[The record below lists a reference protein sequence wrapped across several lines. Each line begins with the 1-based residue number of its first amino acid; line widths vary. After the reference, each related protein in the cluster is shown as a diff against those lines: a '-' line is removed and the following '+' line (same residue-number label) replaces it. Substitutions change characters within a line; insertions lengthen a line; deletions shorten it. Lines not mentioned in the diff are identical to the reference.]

1 MSHTS
6 SIMGNCCRDST
17 QPRKTEY
24 DMHEASKLP
33 RLSAADARARVQ
45 QDGPGCSQPPTSI
58 KFPAAQHHRRCLL
71 SYYTPSPFSSACL
84 THTVCSVLLIQDIVL
99 TIIADSIRDCHWTSE
114 WESRAW
120 EADDA
125 LRLNRP
131 AGLDLLQLACRAQY
145 STALS

>member
-6 SIMGNCCRDST
+6 SIMDNCCRDRT
-17 QPRKTEY
+17 RPRKIEY
-24 DMHEASKLP
+24 DTHEASKLP

-58 KFPAAQHHRRCLL
+58 KFPAAHHHHHRRF
-71 SYYTPSPFSSACL
+71 FSVHHLPLVSVCL
-84 THTVCSVLLIQDIVL
+84 THTVYSVLLIQDIVL
-99 TIIADSIRDCHWTSE
+99 TIIADSIRDSHWTSE

-125 LRLNRP
+125 VRLNRP
-131 AGLDLLQLACRAQY
+131 AGLDLLQPACRAQY